1 LSFAADAPK
10 SAAIPWQGVT
20 MNRLLP
26 LLAAPLLAALAAAGP
41 AAAQN
46 AISPGYWETVSKST
60 SPLPA
65 SKTERRCIK
74 PQDVSKFM
82 EGKINHIYTCT
93 YPRKEVGGG
102 KIHLEGTC
110 ATRDGPPVPI
120 SGQGTFTSDTLH
132 IDARASIQFGG
143 LSVPV
148 KASTDAK
155 RLGDACPAAEA
166 APAGQ
171 AGP

>member
-1 LSFAADAPK
+1 M
-10 SAAIPWQGVT
+10 
-20 MNRLLP
+20 MNRLLS
-26 LLAAPLLAALAAAGP
+26 LLAAPFIVLAGAGA
-41 AAAQN
+41 AAAQS

-60 SPLPA
+60 SPLPT

-74 PQDVSKFM
+74 PQDVAKFM

-93 YPRKEVGGG
+93 YPKKEVGGG

-120 SGQGTFTSDTLH
+120 AGQGTFTSDTLH
-132 IDARASIQFGG
+132 IDARATIPFGG
-143 LSVPV
+143 LNIAV

-155 RLGDACPAAEA
+155 RLGDTCPAPD
-166 APAGQ
+166 APAG
-171 AGP
+171 